1 MSLVLDRPEAVER
14 MPVVTEKHV
23 ELHCRLPLRGL
34 VIPLAYNLLLV
45 LLCAGHGFLTRY
57 EGPFTR
63 TVNVTIFRTI
73 LKMGSMRCYSAV
85 YTYCQ
90 FLWSNL
96 GKTQKSFAQ
105 VWQSNYF
112 WEGGGNLLKPKR
124 FKVDLLTLK

>member
-1 MSLVLDRPEAVER
+1 MVSLVLDRPEAVER

-63 TVNVTIFRTI
+63 TVPISGSKGGARDARPPPGVQILSFSRSFR
-73 LKMGSMRCYSAV
+73 
-85 YTYCQ
+85 
-90 FLWSNL
+90 
-96 GKTQKSFAQ
+96 QKF
-105 VWQSNYF
+105 
-112 WEGGGNLLKPKR
+112 EK
-124 FKVDLLTLK
+124 

>member
-1 MSLVLDRPEAVER
+1 MLDRPEAVER

-63 TVNVTIFRTI
+63 TVNVTI
-73 LKMGSMRCYSAV
+73 
-85 YTYCQ
+85 
-90 FLWSNL
+90 
-96 GKTQKSFAQ
+96 
-105 VWQSNYF
+105 
-112 WEGGGNLLKPKR
+112 
-124 FKVDLLTLK
+124 LTSHDVKNVKGATHNNDDFDAMCNSTTPNSV